1 LAVGEIPTLKTQ
13 AKLNRNIIFYEM
25 IFDYEFLHMQIKLFT
40 RCLLRRIRHAEF
52 PFCCCRYH
60 CSARCSTLTKCLCCD
75 CAVRA
80 RDYITRS
87 QHRRDQFF
95 LGRWMEKIDGWLVEK
110 EIQSAITCQKEWKKK
125 NTPIGQ
131 GHED

>member
-1 LAVGEIPTLKTQ
+1 MKRGEIPTLKTQ

-25 IFDYEFLHMQIKLFT
+25 IFDYEFLHMQIKLFA
-40 RCLLRRIRHAEF
+40 RCLLRRIRHGEF
-52 PFCCCRYH
+52 PFCCCRCH
-60 CSARCSTLTKCLCCD
+60 CSAQCSTLTKCLCCD

-80 RDYITRS
+80 RDYISRS
-87 QHRRDQFF
+87 QHRRDKFF
-95 LGRWMEKIDGWLVEK
+95 LVRWMEKIDGWLVEK